1 VEHEKFG
8 IYLNTRDNTVMRISS
23 PYWIPSGDEWAYVT
37 SDVNATLLN
46 IRALAKEMGV
56 ASDPDRISWGDWSK
70 APPRE

>member
-1 VEHEKFG
+1 VQHDKFG

-23 PYWIPSGDEWAYVT
+23 PYWIPSGGEWAYIT

-56 ASDPDRISWGDWSK
+56 ASDPDSIVWGDWSK
-70 APPRE
+70 VPPRQ